1 MHFVYISYSATID
14 KYYIGSTNNLDQRHY
29 KHLHSN
35 KGFTSNANDW
45 ILLYHEEYSNK
56 SEASVREIQI
66 KKWKSR
72 IMIERLINKERN
84 KE

>member
-1 MHFVYISYSATID
+1 MHFVYILYSATID
-14 KYYIGSTNNLDQRHY
+14 KNYIGSTNNLDQRHY
-29 KHLHSN
+29 KLLHSN

-66 KKWKSR
+66 KNGKVES
-72 IMIERLINKERN
+72 
-84 KE
+84 